1 MILAIKKLY
10 GALTISGLNWCWA
23 IQSQPMCSQVF
34 SVSTSCQSHDT
45 ELMNAAGIY
54 ACD

>member
-1 MILAIKKLY
+1 MAIAAEAGSPPDVVIFVSLLV
-10 GALTISGLNWCWA
+10 A
-23 IQSQPMCSQVF
+23 CSLSRGHQF